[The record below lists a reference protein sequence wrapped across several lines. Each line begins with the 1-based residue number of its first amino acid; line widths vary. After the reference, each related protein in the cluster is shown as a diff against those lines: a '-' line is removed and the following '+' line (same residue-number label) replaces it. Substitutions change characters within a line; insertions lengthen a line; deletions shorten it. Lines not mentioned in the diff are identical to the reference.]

1 MGYLARALGIEL
13 TDESV
18 LPDVTISS
26 RTENAA
32 VLAVMRVGREYE
44 SRAPE
49 HRMSA
54 LQDLLAGRPLEVL
67 ETLGYALRKAAQYG
81 FAMPLLEA
89 FYHVIA
95 VADRMQPRA
104 TATS

>member
-1 MGYLARALGIEL
+1 MGYLARALWIEL

-18 LPDVTISS
+18 LPGVTICSQ
-26 RTENAA
+26 TESDA
-32 VLAVMRVGREYE
+32 VLAVLRVGREYE
-44 SRAPE
+44 SRAPQ

-54 LQDLLAGRPLEVL
+54 LQDLLAGRPMEVH
-67 ETLGYALRKAAQYG
+67 ETLGYALSKAAQNG
-81 FAMPLLEA
+81 LAMPLVEA

>member
-1 MGYLARALGIEL
+1 MGYLARALVIEL

-18 LPDVTISS
+18 LPVDTNCS
-26 RTENAA
+26 RTENDA
-32 VLAVMRVGREYE
+32 VLAVMRVGSEYE

-54 LQDLLAGRPLEVL
+54 LQDLLAGRPLEVH
-67 ETLGYALRKAAQYG
+67 ETLGYALRKAAQNG
-81 FAMPLLEA
+81 IAMPLLEA

-95 VADRMQPRA
+95 VVDRMQPRA